1 MCAMKSEE
9 LFFLFCIAAAI
20 VICGCLSTSANPTIS
35 TAAQGIA
42 TISHD
47 HQNSTGSSQH
57 PVTVDRQG
65 RVIQLSKP
73 AQRIIVTNSDA
84 AKVLMLLGAQDQI
97 VGISDSVKKN
107 PATSVLG
114 DKPSVGDYATPDPEK
129 LAALNPDL
137 VIFYSSDSPRNL
149 DLINQ
154 ANITYAFF
162 DCYKVDKLND
172 DIRSVGI
179 LTGKQ
184 ARADEFISFVNSTM
198 DLIKNRTQ
206 SIPPAKKQRVYF
218 ETGTDYTAAGTDSG
232 GDLIIRSAGGQNI
245 AGDTG
250 VQWPKVSQEWIVAQ
264 NPDVIIKNAPSYDSE
279 DNFSATVNE
288 VMERPGFQNISAV
301 RNHRVYAFSGNLLYG
316 PPSVISITYLAK
328 ILYPD
333 QLADLDPNQI
343 FNEYSTRFFPGANQQ
358 KIVYPDI

>member
-1 MCAMKSEE
+1 MKSEE
-9 LFFLFCIAAAI
+9 LFLLFCIAAAI
-20 VICGCLSTSANPTIS
+20 VFCGCLSDSAHPTIS
-35 TAAQGIA
+35 SASQEIA
-42 TISHD
+42 SVSLGN
-47 HQNSTGSSQH
+47 QNSTGSSLH
-57 PVTVDRQG
+57 PVTVDRQE

-84 AKVLMLLGAQDQI
+84 AKVLILLDAQDQI
-97 VGISDSVKKN
+97 VGISDSVRKN
-107 PATSVLG
+107 PVTSVL
-114 DKPSVGDYATPDPEK
+114 DKPSVGDYSTPDPEK
-129 LAALNPDL
+129 IVALNPDL
-137 VIFYSSDSPRNL
+137 VIFYSSDAPKNL
-149 DLINQ
+149 DLIQQ

-162 DCYKVDKLND
+162 DCYKVDRLND
-172 DIRSVGI
+172 DIRSLGI

-184 ARADEFISFVNSTM
+184 ERADEFITFVNSTM

-206 SIPPAKKQRVYF
+206 SIPPDKKQRVYF

-264 NPDVIIKNAPSYDSE
+264 NPDVIIKNAPSYDSA

-288 VMERPGFQNISAV
+288 IMKRPGFQNISAV
-301 RNHRVYAFSGNLLYG
+301 KNHQVYAVSGNLLYG
-316 PPSVISITYLAK
+316 PPSVVSISYIAK